1 MKKNLSPIEKEI
13 RQRTR
18 RSFLVALTSLTAG
31 LLGWHWLRTSPED
44 DGIPW
49 PLRKVLEFNGAIW
62 GKSYSSK
69 RDETIPPAPPAGKKA
84 RVNGDIGITT
94 PINPATWKMNV
105 ISGTRFPQN
114 SPYVLTMADLKKM
127 PKSESVADFKCIEGW
142 SEVMSYGGVRFSDF
156 VHHLGHLGIATRSGR
171 SPDILNSQEDLFRYI
186 GLETPD
192 QGYYVSLDMESMLH
206 PRTIL
211 AYELN
216 GVPLSDEH
224 GAPLRLII
232 PVKYGIKSLKRIGTI
247 AFGDE
252 RQPDY
257 WAEQG
262 YDWFSGL

>member
-1 MKKNLSPIEKEI
+1 MKKELTPIEKEI

-18 RSFLVALTSLTAG
+18 RSFLVALASGATG
-31 LLGWHWLRTSPED
+31 LLGWHWLRKSPED
-44 DGIPW
+44 DGISW
-49 PLRKVLEFNGAIW
+49 PLRKVLGLNGVIW
-62 GKSYSSK
+62 GKLFSPS
-69 RDETIPPAPPAGKKA
+69 RDESIPPAPPVGKKA
-84 RVNGDIGITT
+84 RTNGDIGIET
-94 PINPATWKMNV
+94 PIDQSSWKMNV
-105 ISGTRFPQN
+105 VAGSRYPES
-114 SPYVLTMADLKKM
+114 SPYVLTMDDLRKM
-127 PKSESVADFKCIEGW
+127 PKTESIADFKCIEGW

-156 VHHLGHLGIATRSGR
+156 IQHLGHLGIATRSGR
-171 SPDILNSQEDLFRYI
+171 PPDLRDGTDDLYRYI

-192 QGYYVSLDMESMLH
+192 QGYYVSLDIESMLH

-216 GVPLSDEH
+216 GVPLSDQH

-247 AFGDE
+247 AFADE